1 MTRSNCLIP
10 VLLLLPFCALKAL
23 PMTVPGGG
31 NPSSDEIVQKE
42 MVAMRIDESIKVDGK
57 LDEAAWQKVAPA
69 GEFVQYQPVPGGAP
83 SFPTEVKILYD
94 DVAIYIGAKML
105 DPVPD
110 SIYQELSERDHVGN
124 SDWFN
129 VIIDTYRSG
138 LNGYAFGLT
147 PAGIQY
153 DALIEDNG
161 RRDRNWD
168 AVWESQAVITE
179 EGWIAEIRIPYS
191 ALRFPSQKEQNW
203 HINFMREI
211 RRVREQ
217 SYWNPIN
224 PAFDQFLAQSGV
236 LEGIVDIKPPMR
248 LSAYPFVAAYAENY
262 HDKTATPSSSWGKNI
277 SGGMDVKMGISE
289 AFTLDMTLIPDFSQV
304 QSDNQV
310 LNLSPFEVRFDE
322 NRQFF
327 IEGTEL
333 FNKMNLFYSRR
344 IGGTP
349 LHYGDVEG
357 NLKDGE
363 VIISNPLET
372 PLINA
377 TKVSGRTTKGTGIG
391 VFNAV
396 VGGTDARI
404 QTAEG
409 HEVAVQTNPLTNY
422 SILTVDQQLPYNSF
436 INLTNTNVWRNGQ
449 DYEANVTGTAFQ
461 FNTRKRT
468 YGIGGRAI
476 VNQKYFTDS
485 TNLGYSYSINAEKIS
500 GQWQWGA
507 GYNEEAP
514 NYDINDMGYIHS
526 PNEKSWSARVSYSEF
541 EPFWAF
547 NRADVRVSTN
557 YRRLNEPDEFTDFG
571 VYLRAFARTK
581 NFWGTGLN
589 INWEPV
595 ETFDYF
601 EPRTD
606 DYSLAYRYPRN
617 VYLSSFLST
626 NYNKRLAFDLNGG
639 WRWFEESGRQFSHL
653 GIGPR
658 FRINNQWSIYWN
670 TTASVA
676 QNDIG
681 YVDATEAA
689 GTIFGRRDRT
699 TVENL
704 FRSNFAFS
712 NTTTLSFRLRHYWS
726 KVAYDRFSKLLSDGH
741 LAAADYSASQDAN
754 YNAFTIDMVY
764 RWRFAPGSDIFLVWK
779 QSVYESG
786 DVPEVN
792 YWRNLQDLY
801 TNPLSNSFS
810 MKCIYFL
817 DYQNLVHKS

>member
-1 MTRSNCLIP
+1 MIRIACLFFAFI
-10 VLLLLPFCALKAL
+10 LLHFTGYGAPAGL
-23 PMTVPGGG
+23 GGG

-42 MVAMRIDESIKVDGK
+42 VTALRIEESIQIDGRLDEGAWLKVD
-57 LDEAAWQKVAPA
+57 AAS
-69 GEFVQYQPVPGGAP
+69 EFVQYQPNPGNSP
-83 SFPTEVKILYD
+83 LYPTEVKVLYD
-94 DVAIYIGAKML
+94 DAAIYIGAKML

-129 VIIDTYRSG
+129 VIIDTYKSG
-138 LNGYAFGLT
+138 LNGYSFGLT

-153 DALIEDNG
+153 DALIEDDG
-161 RRDRNWD
+161 DRDRNWD
-168 AVWESQAVITE
+168 AVWESQASITP
-179 EGWIAEIRIPYS
+179 EGWVAEIRIPYS
-191 ALRFPSQKEQNW
+191 ALRFPNQKEQIW

-217 SYWNPIN
+217 SFWNPIN
-224 PAFDQFLAQSGV
+224 PAFDQFLIQSGV
-236 LEGIVDIKPPMR
+236 LEGIVDIKPPLR

-262 HDKTATPSSSWGKNI
+262 HDAQANPTSSWGKNI
-277 SGGMDVKMGISE
+277 SGGMDVKLGISE

-349 LHYGDVEG
+349 LHYGEIEEKLQEG
-357 NLKDGE
+357 ETL
-363 VIISNPLET
+363 VSNPLES

-377 TKVSGRTTKGTGIG
+377 TKVSGRNTHGTGIG
-391 VFNAV
+391 VFNAI
-396 VGGTDARI
+396 VGRTEARI
-404 QTAEG
+404 QSAEG
-409 HEVAVQTNPLTNY
+409 REMAIETNPLTNY
-422 SILTVDQQLPYNSF
+422 SIVTVDQQLPFNSF
-436 INLTNTNVWRNGQ
+436 VNLTNTNVWRNGQ
-449 DYEANVTGTAFQ
+449 DYEANVTGSSFQ
-461 FNTRKRT
+461 LNSRKRT
-468 YGIGGRAI
+468 YGFGGRAI
-476 VNQKYFTDS
+476 VSQKYYPDS
-485 TNLGYSYSINAEKIS
+485 TDIGYSYSLNVEKIS

-526 PNEKSWSARVSYSEF
+526 PNEKSWSARISYAEF

-547 NRADVRVSTN
+547 NRANVRLSTN
-557 YRRLNEPDEFTDFG
+557 YRRLNVPDEFSDFG
-571 VYLRAFARTK
+571 MYFRAFAMTK

-589 INWEPV
+589 VNWEPI

-606 DYSLAYRYPRN
+606 DYSLAYRFPRN
-617 VYLSSFLST
+617 IYLSSFLST

-639 WRWFEESGRQFSHL
+639 WRWYDESGRQYTHVAF
-653 GIGPR
+653 GPR
-658 FRINNQWSIYWN
+658 LRINNKWSIYWN
-670 TTASVA
+670 TSASMA
-676 QNDIG
+676 ENDIG
-681 YVDATEAA
+681 FVDATESL
-689 GTIFGRRDRT
+689 GTVFGRRDRT
-699 TVENL
+699 TIENL

-726 KVAYDRFSKLLSDGH
+726 KVDYNRFSTLLSDGH
-741 LAAADYSASQDAN
+741 LAPADYQVNQDTN

-764 RWRFAPGSDIFLVWK
+764 RWRFAPGSDIFVVWK

-786 DVPEVN
+786 EVPEVN

-801 TNPLSNSFS
+801 SNPLSNSLS

-817 DYQNLVHKS
+817 DYQNLTHKS